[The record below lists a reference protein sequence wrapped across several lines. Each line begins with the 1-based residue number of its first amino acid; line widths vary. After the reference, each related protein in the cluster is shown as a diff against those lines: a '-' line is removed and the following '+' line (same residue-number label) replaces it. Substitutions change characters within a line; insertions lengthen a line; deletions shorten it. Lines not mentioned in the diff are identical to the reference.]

1 MFLIQDEPGGANR
14 SCWELIV
21 KMQAGESMSLA
32 QIQAFLE
39 SSDEVE
45 FKAGNKEDLYEWV
58 NQTLRQLDYGKLKR
72 SGRGLVR
79 RYIAKMTGLSRA
91 QATRLLGMYLRGEA
105 VRPKPY
111 RRRRFVERY
120 TRADAEL
127 LATVDEAHDTISG
140 PATQKILQRAHYEFQ
155 DAQYKRLAELSVAQ
169 LYRMRKSRAYRQRF
183 TSYQPT
189 RPTKIT
195 IGERR
200 RPEPNGRPGY
210 LRVDTVHQGDQD
222 GIKGVYNINA
232 VDEVTQ
238 WETLGA
244 VAQISEAWLIPV
256 LEAMLAQFPFRI
268 LGFHSDNGSE
278 YINHKVAELLKKL
291 LIEQTKSRPRR
302 SNDNGLVESKNGAVV
317 RKHMGYTHIAAQHA
331 EEMEVFYERY
341 MNPYINFHRPCG
353 VPEEA
358 TNAKGKVKRVY
369 RWYATPWEIL
379 RQLPDL
385 AKHLKEGVTIQ
396 DLERRA
402 KAQTDTAAAA
412 EMQQAK
418 AKLFVNIQTKRT
430 A

>member
-1 MFLIQDEPGGANR
+1 
-14 SCWELIV
+14 
-21 KMQAGESMSLA
+21 MQAGESMSLE

-39 SSDEVE
+39 TSDEVE

-58 NQTLRQLDYGKLKR
+58 NQTLGRLDYRKRKR

-79 RYIAKMTGLSRA
+79 RYVAKMTGLSRA
-91 QATRLLGMYLRGEA
+91 QATRLLGMYMRGEKMQ
-105 VRPKPY
+105 PKPY
-111 RRRRFVERY
+111 RRRRFAERY

-140 PATQKILQRAHYEFQ
+140 PATRKILQRAHYDFQ
-155 DAQYKRLAELSVAQ
+155 DAQYTRLAELSVAQ
-169 LYRMRKSRAYRQRF
+169 LYRMRKSRAYRQRL
-183 TSYQPT
+183 TKYQPT
-189 RPTKIT
+189 RPTKIS

-200 RPEPNGRPGY
+200 RPQPNGQPGY

-222 GIKGVYNINA
+222 GIKGVYHVNA

-238 WETLGA
+238 WETVGA

-278 YINHKVAELLKKL
+278 FINHTVAALLNKL

-317 RKHMGYTHIAAQHA
+317 RKHMGYTHIAAPHA
-331 EEMEVFYERY
+331 EAIERFYEEHL
-341 MNPYINFHRPCG
+341 NPYLNFHRPCG
-353 VPEEA
+353 QPELV
-358 TNAKGKVKRVY
+358 TSSKGKQKRVY
-369 RWYATPWEIL
+369 RWYATPWEML
-379 RQLPDL
+379 RRLPGV
-385 AKHLKEGVTIQ
+385 AGYLKPELTIEALDQ
-396 DLERRA
+396 AARVQSD
-402 KAQTDTAAAA
+402 TTAAETMQAA
-412 EMQQAK
+412 K
-418 AKLFVNIQTKRT
+418 RKLFASFHRRRS